1 MERDMSRQTRTKRFY
16 LPWSK
21 ATLIALAITVSTAS
35 IYGIVGN
42 RADAALTWLMSQVSA
57 LQSFWLWITISI
69 LVVVYIGSFLYYWQR
84 TTILHQTL
92 NRSNKMLALDD
103 SLLRVLASWIP
114 PTLPSDHDEQLRRIL
129 KETLRDATIEFDG
142 HVERAD
148 ILLPDSTNTSYL
160 RCWAHDQMPQESI
173 DSMHFY
179 IGNDLQMQRDRG
191 GIAGKSF
198 SSGEIIVGHMS
209 QINGHWVCEDHEEYI
224 RFQGTRPYC
233 PYMSFVNVPIIGLST
248 HSPGG
253 TTCLGVICFDS
264 RRDDIF
270 DSEEIKIVLR
280 MFARRVASTIL
291 ISEKLP

>member
-103 SLLRVLASWIP
+103 SLLGVSASCIP
-114 PTLPSDHDEQLRRIL
+114 PTLPSEHDAQLRRIV
-129 KETLRDATIEFDG
+129 KETWRNATSELGAHVDRACQLR
-142 HVERAD
+142 
-148 ILLPDSTNTSYL
+148 PDSSNNSYL
-160 RCWAHDQMPQESI
+160 R
-173 DSMHFY
+173 
-179 IGNDLQMQRDRG
+179 
-191 GIAGKSF
+191 
-198 SSGEIIVGHMS
+198 
-209 QINGHWVCEDHEEYI
+209 
-224 RFQGTRPYC
+224 
-233 PYMSFVNVPIIGLST
+233 
-248 HSPGG
+248 
-253 TTCLGVICFDS
+253 
-264 RRDDIF
+264 
-270 DSEEIKIVLR
+270 
-280 MFARRVASTIL
+280 
-291 ISEKLP
+291 